1 MKSITIPESEYL
13 RLVQTVQEL
22 KVELE
27 ALKVRLLPS
36 EKKRRNE
43 VQKPSSPISR
53 LKGVITL
60 PPDFNHKDF
69 LGEELLA
76 AYLSK

>member
-22 KVELE
+22 KAELE
-27 ALKVRLLPS
+27 SLKARLFPS
-36 EKKRRNE
+36 EVKRQTMP
-43 VQKPSSPISR
+43 QKPDSPISR

-69 LGEELLA
+69 LGDELLA
-76 AYLSK
+76 DYLSK

>member
-13 RLVQTVQEL
+13 RLVQTIQEL
-22 KVELE
+22 RAELE
-27 ALKVRLLPS
+27 ALKTHILPV
-36 EKKRRNE
+36 EKKQ
-43 VQKPSSPISR
+43 VSIQPKPSSPISR

-60 PPDFNHKDF
+60 PTGFNHKDF
-69 LGEELLA
+69 LGDELLA